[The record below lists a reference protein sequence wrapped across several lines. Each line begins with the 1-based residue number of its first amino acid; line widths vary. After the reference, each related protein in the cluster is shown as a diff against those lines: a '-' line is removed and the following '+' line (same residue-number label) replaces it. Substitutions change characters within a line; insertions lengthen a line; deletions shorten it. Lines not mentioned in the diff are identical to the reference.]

1 MNRLLAVLLERAA
14 RFVIL
19 WGSMIVALELALP
32 FVFAQI
38 DASDHWAA
46 LSYRG
51 VALVALI
58 LSVALVVFVSLAK
71 WVVQGHGVAEASE
84 NSGQYDIDFLEEL
97 V

>member
-1 MNRLLAVLLERAA
+1 MNRLLAVVLERAA

-38 DASDHWAA
+38 NASDHWAA

-71 WVVQGHGVAEASE
+71 WVVQGHAMPDVARE
-84 NSGQYDIDFLEEL
+84 SGEYDVDFMEEST
-97 V
+97 